1 MLSLIYAYG
10 LRPSELLNLKP
21 SDVASDKHLLIIRNA
36 KGRKDR
42 VVPISDKIIE
52 MLWDYY
58 NMYRPKIWLF
68 EGRNEGEQ
76 YSEQS
81 LQSVLK
87 QALSK
92 SKIRKSVTLIWLRH
106 SYVTHLLQGLI
117 YVTYN
122 PCLGTSRAKPPRSTP
137 MYPQRVF
144 KKSDPLSMICDRIIT
159 WQENDRRPTYT
170 AILGL

>member
-1 MLSLIYAYG
+1 VKAIVTAPADLKHRTMLSLIYAYG
-10 LRPSELLNLKP
+10 LRRRELLNLKP

-68 EGRNEGEQ
+68 EGRKEGEQ

-92 SKIRKSVTLIWLRH
+92 SKIRKSV
-106 SYVTHLLQGLI
+106 
-117 YVTYN
+117 
-122 PCLGTSRAKPPRSTP
+122 P
-137 MYPQRVF
+137 
-144 KKSDPLSMICDRIIT
+144 
-159 WQENDRRPTYT
+159 
-170 AILGL
+170 